1 MKRVNVIS
9 EEIAVTPYLE
19 EIKVVAR
26 LGHKDPSTE
35 NLLLAF
41 LELYQ
46 DHKTLIEQ
54 FVSVFLQKATE
65 QRLEFTPRAF
75 RLSFLTAV
83 KLFLRMRDNKD
94 YETFSQYSW
103 KQVLVQCLTG
113 PDDEFVHYCLRD
125 VSTVKIYR
133 YVALQVLGGILHTS
147 HHLPHEGLNIL
158 DGGCSINIGLKCL
171 NDLMI
176 FNPIGIAPEILK
188 VLGGR
193 TLPTFPLQYALGID
207 KYPPSLERTL
217 ASLFPSEVKIW
228 EHVYTRLYYLQKE
241 KVRYRQQDIL
251 YVDQYEEYKS
261 AFDVV
266 FLSSLL
272 RRFPPHLIADVLVQ
286 VNYVTSYHGF
296 LVINEQVSKDT
307 IEGGG
312 KYATFVLPKYMLD
325 RLVQQNRPLID
336 LYDLLNIAFQ
346 VFQYPDEN
354 CEKVL
359 PGKDFEAFLQ
369 LCTSALQ
376 TRRKQKVEN
385 ER

>member
-1 MKRVNVIS
+1 MKRVHVIAEDIAVVPYI
-9 EEIAVTPYLE
+9 EEIE
-19 EIKVVAR
+19 VVAR
-26 LGHKDPSTE
+26 RGHKDRSTE

-41 LELYQ
+41 LELYEE
-46 DHKTLIEQ
+46 HNALIER
-54 FVSVFLQKATE
+54 FVSVFLRRAAE
-65 QRLEFTPRAF
+65 QALEFTPRAF

-83 KLFLRMRDNKD
+83 KLFLRMRDLKD
-94 YETFSQYSW
+94 YEDFSLHSW
-103 KQVLVQCLTG
+103 KQVLLQCLTG
-113 PDDEFVHYCLRD
+113 PNDEFIQYCLRD

-133 YVALQVLGGILHTS
+133 YAALQVLGSLLHTS
-147 HHLPHEGLNIL
+147 HHLLNNGLHIL

-171 NDLMI
+171 NDLSI
-176 FNPIGIAPEILK
+176 FKQIGIAPEILK

-193 TLPTFPLQYALGID
+193 SVPTFPLNYAMGID

-217 ASLFPSEVKIW
+217 ASLFPSEVKVW
-228 EHVYTRLYYLQKE
+228 ETTYTRLYYLRKKKIQ
-241 KVRYRQQDIL
+241 YRQQDIL
-251 YVDQYEEYKS
+251 YMDGYEEYKGV
-261 AFDVV
+261 FDVV

-286 VNYVTSYHGF
+286 VNYITSYHSF

-325 RLVQQNRPLID
+325 RLVQQARPVID

-346 VFQYPDEN
+346 LFQYPDEN
-354 CEKVL
+354 CEYIM

-369 LCTSALQ
+369 LCTSA
-376 TRRKQKVEN
+376 R
-385 ER
+385 

>member
-1 MKRVNVIS
+1 MKYVNVIT
-9 EEIAVTPYLE
+9 EEAAVTPYIE
-19 EIKVVAR
+19 EIEVVAR
-26 LGHKDPSTE
+26 RGHKDPSTE

-41 LELYQ
+41 LEIYQ
-46 DHKTLIEQ
+46 DHNTLIEH
-54 FVSVFLQKATE
+54 FVSVFLRKAAE
-65 QRLEFTPRAF
+65 QELEFTPRAF

-83 KLFLRMRDNKD
+83 KLFLRMRDIKD
-94 YETFSQYSW
+94 YERFSQQSW
-103 KQVLVQCLTG
+103 EHVLLQCLTG
-113 PDDEFVHYCLRD
+113 PNDEFVQYCLRD

-133 YVALQVLGGILHTS
+133 YVALQVLGGLLHTS
-147 HHLPHEGLNIL
+147 HHVLHDGLCIL

-171 NDLMI
+171 NDLAI
-176 FNPIGIAPEILK
+176 FKPIGIAPEILK
-188 VLGGR
+188 VLGNR
-193 TLPTFPLQYALGID
+193 TLPTFPLNYALGID

-217 ASLFPSEVKIW
+217 ASLFPSEVNLW
-228 EHVYTRLYYLQKE
+228 EQVYTKLYYLQKQ
-241 KVRYRQQDIL
+241 KVQYRQQDIL
-251 YVDQYEEYKS
+251 YIDEYEEYKS

-325 RLVQQNRPLID
+325 RLVQQARPVID

-354 CEKVL
+354 CEHVL

-369 LCTSALQ
+369 LCTSA
-376 TRRKQKVEN
+376 R
-385 ER
+385 